1 MARYTGPTTRLSRRE
16 GQNLYLKGD
25 RSFSNKDDF
34 AKRPYAP
41 GQHGKAG
48 VRRKMSEYGMQLR
61 EKQKTKRFYGLQEK
75 QFHKLY
81 QEADRMRGNTAT
93 NFLSLL
99 ELRFDNIAYRL
110 GLASSRAQARQRV
123 SHAHFTVNG
132 KKVNIPS
139 ITLNAGDVIEV
150 AEGSRDLEI
159 FKELTANH
167 AVPEWLSFDADN
179 LKGTVVRTPGREDV
193 DLEVQERL
201 IVELYSR

>member
-16 GQNLYLKGD
+16 GQNLYLKGS
-25 RSFSNKDDF
+25 RSYSNKDSF

-41 GQHGKAG
+41 GQHGQAG
-48 VRRKMSEYGMQLR
+48 ARRNQSEYGKQLR

-75 QFHKLY
+75 QFRQLY
-81 QEADRMRGNTAT
+81 EEADRMRGNTAT
-93 NFLSLL
+93 NLLILL
-99 ELRFDNIAYRL
+99 EMRFDNIAYRL
-110 GLASSRAQARQRV
+110 GFGESRAQARQRV
-123 SHAHFTVNG
+123 THSHFTVNG

-139 ITLNAGDVIEV
+139 IDLEVGDVIEV
-150 AEGSRDLEI
+150 AEGSKDLDM
-159 FKELTANH
+159 FKELELTH

-179 LKGTVVRTPGREDV
+179 LRGTVLRAPGREDV